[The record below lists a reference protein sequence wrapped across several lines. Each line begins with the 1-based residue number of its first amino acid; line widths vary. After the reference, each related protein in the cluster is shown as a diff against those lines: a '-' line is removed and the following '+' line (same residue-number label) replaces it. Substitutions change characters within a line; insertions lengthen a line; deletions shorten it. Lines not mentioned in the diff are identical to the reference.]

1 MMFGK
6 HKKQNSSKAVLD
18 ISIGSELMF
27 HGRICEITNVKSTQ
41 ETTFVRLSFSVV
53 DGRKTGTDGWY
64 DLVRLQKDPQ
74 IYNNKN
80 SDSNTITENEKEVTL
95 QKLNMF

>member
-1 MMFGK
+1 M
-6 HKKQNSSKAVLD
+6 
-18 ISIGSELMF
+18 
-27 HGRICEITNVKSTQ
+27 KSTQ

-80 SDSNTITENEKEVTL
+80 SDSNTIIYRKWDMLYYENIAK
-95 QKLNMF
+95 QK